1 MQHSPKSF
9 LPRRLWVLAG
19 LAGALPF
26 VACGTG
32 TTTVDVASE
41 TSSLVTAQCDA
52 QSSRAAVDAC
62 FETFKTCKAAEGAV
76 EADCKTALDAC
87 LPAGVPQRARH
98 GDGRGHGDGGC
109 PGMGGGAGE
118 GGGGRGGRP
127 EGLGGLFGPP
137 PGADGGM
144 GHGGMGHG
152 GRGGGHGGGRPH
164 GPVAVDDAAVQACRS
179 AAQACLDAGTDEATC
194 RDTARTCLHDAFAAA
209 LAARCQELTDACTAS
224 GQTDCATLAAQCAA
238 GPEAP
243 PAGTCDVA
251 DAGTP

>member
-1 MQHSPKSF
+1 MQHSTKSF
-9 LPRRLWVLAG
+9 LQPRHLWVM
-19 LAGALPF
+19 AGALPF
-26 VACGTG
+26 LACGTG

-41 TSSLVTAQCDA
+41 TSALVTAQCDA
-52 QSSRAAVDAC
+52 QASGSAVDAC
-62 FETFKTCKAAEGAV
+62 FETFRTCKAAEGAV

-137 PGADGGM
+137 PGGRGEADGGM
-144 GHGGMGHG
+144 GHGG
-152 GRGGGHGGGRPH
+152 RGDRGGGRPH
-164 GPVAVDDAAVQACRS
+164 GPIAIDDAAVQACKD
-179 AAQACLDAGTDEATC
+179 AAQTCIDAGTDEQTC
-194 RDTARTCLHDAFAAA
+194 RDTARACIHDAFAAS

-224 GQTDCATLAAQCAA
+224 GQTDCEALATQCAE
-238 GPEAP
+238 GPGAP
-243 PAGTCDVA
+243 PAGTCEVA